1 MIDWDL
7 AVGTF
12 SGYDVDDGLGI
23 QVDGLGEKASGLS
36 PFETLFPLGFLARP
50 MDPETA
56 PDGSP
61 IRGCTMLRGWLGN
74 RGFVLP
80 MTDPR
85 LPGTLPV
92 LAKGESMMFGF
103 AGQFIRCKADGSIA
117 FYTTDDGT
125 PTGNAITFII
135 DPEDGFTWNCPW
147 GRMTFGKLGF
157 HLSFMGTAAIDLN
170 AISGIPGIPD
180 VIASKVASMI
190 TLTAGSIN
198 LDATIA
204 TVGSVGTDATL
215 KATPTVAALTAIEA
229 ALTAIAAAAAA
240 PGNADAKLAA
250 IGALASGAVG
260 AVAGAIATVE
270 SVGRSLSTTVS

>member
-12 SGYDVDDGLGI
+12 SGYDLDDGLGI

-56 PDGSP
+56 PDGTP
-61 IRGCTMLRGWLGN
+61 IRGCTVLRGWLGN

-92 LAKGESMMFGF
+92 LQKGESMMFGF

-117 FYTTDDGT
+117 LYTTSDGT
-125 PTGNAITFII
+125 T
-135 DPEDGFTWNCPW
+135 DGKAVSLELSPDRGLEIQMPW
-147 GRMTFGKLGF
+147 GRLTLGPNGF
-157 HLSFMGTAAIDLN
+157 HVTTAKARLDLN
-170 AISGIPGIPD
+170 AIAGLPAPFDIIG
-180 VIASKVASMI
+180 SM
-190 TLTAGSIN
+190 
-198 LDATIA
+198 ATIQA
-204 TVGSVGTDATL
+204 DMVVVNGGIVKIGPGPTDATM
-215 KATPTVAALTAIEA
+215 KYTANMAALSAITS
-229 ALTAIAAAAAA
+229 ALAAIASAAAA

-250 IGALASGAVG
+250 IAALAGGAVG
-260 AVAGAIATVE
+260 AVSTAVAAAGTAGKGLATA
-270 SVGRSLSTTVS
+270 VS